1 MTCRAVSTTAGS
13 VDPRGYSL
21 TTSRAGARAAAILCI
36 FGIVVAACGPSTTD
50 APRASVAA
58 GSAAPSASVGPVG
71 SGPSPQAT
79 PWPGNAV
86 IGIVG
91 LGAGDNEIAKAVA
104 DFSEAVAAEDLVRM
118 RGAAGGLENL
128 LTGLNLQVDRI
139 AIYAPMAGLVDQY
152 HAAFGAMIDG
162 SRKLRTAIDAADANG
177 ILTAT
182 QRITEG
188 MALYGQI
195 RGPLSAW
202 VEQATEQQRLLVK

>member
-1 MTCRAVSTTAGS
+1 MTW
-13 VDPRGYSL
+13 
-21 TTSRAGARAAAILCI
+21 RAGARVVAILCVA
-36 FGIVVAACGPSTTD
+36 GIVVAACGPSTT
-50 APRASVAA
+50 PSTASTGPV
-58 GSAAPSASVGPVG
+58 SAAPSASAAPAG
-71 SGPSPQAT
+71 SGPT
-79 PWPGNAV
+79 PKPTAWPGNAV
-86 IGIVG
+86 LGIVG

-128 LTGLNLQVDRI
+128 LTELNHQVDRI
-139 AIYAPMAGLVDQY
+139 AIYPPMAGLVDQY

>member
-1 MTCRAVSTTAGS
+1 VSTTAGS
-13 VDPRGYSL
+13 VDPRGQTL
-21 TTSRAGARAAAILCI
+21 MTPRAGAWLVAILCVA
-36 FGIVVAACGPSTTD
+36 GIVVAACGPSTTSSAASA
-50 APRASVAA
+50 APR
-58 GSAAPSASVGPVG
+58 SAAPSASVAPAG

-139 AIYAPMAGLVDQY
+139 AIYPPMAGLVDQY

-162 SRKLRTAIDAADANG
+162 SRKLRTAIDAGDANG

-195 RGPLSAW
+195 REPLSAW
-202 VEQATEQQRLLVK
+202 VEQATEQQRLLLK

>member
-1 MTCRAVSTTAGS
+1 MTRRAVGTTAGS
-13 VDPRGYSL
+13 VDPRWHWRM
-21 TTSRAGARAAAILCI
+21 TWRAGARVVAILCVA
-36 FGIVVAACGPSTTD
+36 GIVVAACGPRTTPST
-50 APRASVAA
+50 ASTGPV
-58 GSAAPSASVGPVG
+58 SAAPSASAAPAD
-71 SGPSPQAT
+71 SGPT
-79 PWPGNAV
+79 PKPTAWPGNAV
-86 IGIVG
+86 LGIVG

-128 LTGLNLQVDRI
+128 LTGLNHQVDRI
-139 AIYAPMAGLVDQY
+139 AIYPPMAGLVDQY

>member
-1 MTCRAVSTTAGS
+1 MTRRAVSTTAGS
-13 VDPRGYSL
+13 VDPRRPRL
-21 TTSRAGARAAAILCI
+21 MASRAGALVAAILCVA
-36 FGIVVAACGPSTTD
+36 GIIVSACGPSTTT
-50 APRASVAA
+50 APGASA
-58 GSAAPSASVGPVG
+58 GPVSAAPSASVAPAG
-71 SGPSPQAT
+71 SGPT
-79 PWPGNAV
+79 PKPTAWPGNAV
-86 IGIVG
+86 LGIVG
-91 LGAGDNEIAKAVA
+91 LGAGDNEIARAVA

-128 LTGLNLQVDRI
+128 LTSLNAQVDRI
-139 AIYAPMAGLVDQY
+139 AIYPPMAGLVDQY

-162 SRKLRTAIDAADANG
+162 SRKLRTAIDAADSNG

-195 RGPLSAW
+195 RGPLSDW

>member
-1 MTCRAVSTTAGS
+1 MTRRAVSTTAGS
-13 VDPRGYSL
+13 VDPRRHWL
-21 TTSRAGARAAAILCI
+21 MASRAGARVVAILSVA
-36 FGIVVAACGPSTTD
+36 GIIVAACGPSTTQSTASA
-50 APRASVAA
+50 APV
-58 GSAAPSASVGPVG
+58 SAAPSASAMPAG
-71 SGPSPQAT
+71 SGPT
-79 PWPGNAV
+79 PKPTAWPGNAV
-86 IGIVG
+86 LGIVG

-128 LTGLNLQVDRI
+128 LTGLNKQVDRI
-139 AIYAPMAGLVDQY
+139 AIYPPMAGLVDQY
-152 HAAFGAMIDG
+152 HAAFAAMIDG
-162 SRKLRTAIDAADANG
+162 SRELRTAIDAADANG

>member
-1 MTCRAVSTTAGS
+1 MTRRAVSTTAGS
-13 VDPRGYSL
+13 VDPRGPTRM
-21 TTSRAGARAAAILCI
+21 TTRAGASIAAILCI
-36 FGIVVAACGPSTTD
+36 AGIIVAACGPSTT
-50 APRASVAA
+50 PSTASADP
-58 GSAAPSASVGPVG
+58 GSAAPSASAAPAG

-139 AIYAPMAGLVDQY
+139 AIYPPMAGLVDQY